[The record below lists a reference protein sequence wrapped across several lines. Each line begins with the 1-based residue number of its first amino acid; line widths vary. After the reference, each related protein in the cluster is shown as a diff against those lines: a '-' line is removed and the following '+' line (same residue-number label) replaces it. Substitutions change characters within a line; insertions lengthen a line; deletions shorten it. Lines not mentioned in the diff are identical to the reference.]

1 MEAAL
6 KSTSHPHNQ
15 QVAKAV
21 VRLNQG
27 HAVTFHPDQIAF
39 PDIVSE
45 SPVSLEEGTVTI
57 LTCASEDNPR
67 GGAEFK
73 VHAIS
78 SDPDTKHKYPALPA
92 SFLHTC
98 AATADIQGQITQ
110 SEFFACKTAQHIVD
124 NNVTDTFGSRTLF
137 VRYVANNG
145 LNFDPETRAVDDTA
159 RPASKI
165 GVLFPFRVDKTRGSD
180 GIADDGRVFVP
191 GQTEP
196 IWTSKAALVFA
207 VRPGVDETHD
217 PSFDET
223 QGETASILPALQ
235 ERQPLLFNV
244 LTAKQK
250 DWMQTAR
257 PDLANKPC
265 FAKFKE
271 TTLDIKAEFLRGR
284 TEHPDPADEHLR
296 PFNFAFHKVSSEEE
310 DGVVNAKW
318 TRMPRVNGKEP
329 LYGAI
334 KVPAEESPEHQVVFQ
349 ICECIR
355 TAELLF
361 DKVKIPANMSK
372 TMIRLKDEASKA
384 ELKALQDKLDL
395 AQEHAK
401 VSRERADDAEKELE
415 EFRSAVKY
423 ARRGDVVV
431 VGDGCHL
438 VTPAGVETIFLTA
451 QGVDKNTPVPLNLPR
466 DGKAQIFIPAPP
478 PTVPF

>member
-15 QVAKAV
+15 EVAKAV

-45 SPVSLEEGTVTI
+45 SPVTLEEGAVTI
-57 LTCASEDNPR
+57 LTSATEDNPR

-73 VHAIS
+73 VYATS
-78 SDPDTKHKYPALPA
+78 LDPDTKHKYPALAP
-92 SFLHTC
+92 SFLHSC

-110 SEFFACKTAQHIVD
+110 SEFLAWKTAQHIVD

-137 VRYVANNG
+137 VRYVVNNG
-145 LNFDPETRAVDDTA
+145 LNFDPETRVVDEDVK
-159 RPASKI
+159 PACKI
-165 GVLFPFRVDKTRGSD
+165 GILFPFRVDKTRGSD

-191 GQTEP
+191 GEDQP

-207 VRPGVDETHD
+207 IRPGVDETHD

-244 LTAKQK
+244 LSAKQK
-250 DWMQTAR
+250 DWMQSAR
-257 PDLANKPC
+257 PDLTNKPC
-265 FAKFKE
+265 FAKFMA

-284 TEHPDPADEHLR
+284 ADHPDPADEHLR
-296 PFNFAFHKVSSEEE
+296 PFNFAFHKVSVEE
-310 DGVVNAKW
+310 DGAVRAKW
-318 TRMPRVNGKEP
+318 TRMPRINGKEP

-334 KVPAEESPEHQVVFQ
+334 KVPSEDSPDHQVAFQ

-355 TAELLF
+355 TPDLVF

-372 TMIRLKDEASKA
+372 AMIRLKEEASKA
-384 ELKALQDKLDL
+384 ELKALQHKLNL

-401 VSRERADDAEKELE
+401 VSRERAEDAEKELE
-415 EFRSAVKY
+415 EFRAAAKY
-423 ARRGDVVV
+423 AKRGDVVV
-431 VGDGCHL
+431 VADGCHL
-438 VTPAGVETIFLTA
+438 VTPAGAETVFLTA
-451 QGVDKNTPVPLNLPR
+451 QGPDKNTPVALNLPR
-466 DGKAQIFIPAPP
+466 DGKAQIFIPAPLP
-478 PTVPF
+478 AVPF